1 MSADFL
7 LSGVRINDLI
17 CIKDHLNDSDELQ
30 ACAHCTSQ
38 ILLHSFLSLL
48 MVVADVCEPVSDHT
62 APHSVVVATLA
73 DITPQHCLTQCALPL
88 QPPAGDTI
96 DPSSSTSLSRVE
108 RREL

>member
-1 MSADFL
+1 
-7 LSGVRINDLI
+7 
-17 CIKDHLNDSDELQ
+17 
-30 ACAHCTSQ
+30 
-38 ILLHSFLSLL
+38 